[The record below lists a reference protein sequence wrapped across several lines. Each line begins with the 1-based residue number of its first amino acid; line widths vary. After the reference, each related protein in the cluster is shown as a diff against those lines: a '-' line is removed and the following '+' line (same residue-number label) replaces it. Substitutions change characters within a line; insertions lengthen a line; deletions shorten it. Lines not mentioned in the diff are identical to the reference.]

1 MVSRLRGAAAADA
14 NLHSTVGTPD
24 SARRLS
30 GGELRQLLEHR
41 RRLRDEI
48 VALPRVGQREVLGAI
63 EESRRYRLSGTQA
76 ARTPPEMSRAELIR
90 RLKWRID
97 AAGLEESA
105 AGVRAL
111 DRAKRAHAVT
121 LQRLSHRGTGRR

>member
-1 MVSRLRGAAAADA
+1 M
-14 NLHSTVGTPD
+14 
-24 SARRLS
+24 
-30 GGELRQLLEHR
+30 RQLLEWR

-63 EESRRYRLSGTQA
+63 EEARRSRLSGTQA

-111 DRAKRAHAVT
+111 DRARRAHAAT
-121 LQRLSHRGTGRR
+121 LQRLSRRDTGRR